1 MTPEPLAEVL
11 ARLATMPAFLEHMA
25 GRFPGDTARRPGPG
39 GAFSFL
45 QNVWHLADLERE
57 GYAERI
63 ARLRGEERPELADF
77 DGARVAR
84 ERDYQ
89 NLPLGEGLAAFAA
102 ARRATLAALAAVGE
116 GEWARG
122 GVQAGVGPVTL
133 ADVPSMMAEHDASH
147 RDEIRGLLGEPV
159 HGAGA
164 RASR

>member
-1 MTPEPLAEVL
+1 MTPEPLAETL
-11 ARLATMPAFLEHMA
+11 ARLATMPAFLEQMA

-57 GYAERI
+57 GYAVRI
-63 ARLRGEERPELADF
+63 ARLRREERPELADF

-102 ARRATLAALAAVGE
+102 ARRANLAQLAAVAD
-116 GEWARG
+116 GEWSRT
-122 GVQAGVGPVTL
+122 GVQDGVGPL
-133 ADVPSMMAEHDASH
+133 ALRDIPSMMAEHDASH
-147 RDEIRGLLGEPV
+147 RDEIRALLGEQV
-159 HGAGA
+159 DGAAA